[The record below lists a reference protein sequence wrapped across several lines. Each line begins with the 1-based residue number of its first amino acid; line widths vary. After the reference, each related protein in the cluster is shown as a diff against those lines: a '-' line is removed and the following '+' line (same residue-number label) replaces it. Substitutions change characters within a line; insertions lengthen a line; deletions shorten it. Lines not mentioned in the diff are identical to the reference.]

1 MSTCEYTAAM
11 KTYFIPNLG
20 KACQVINLVSN
31 NANGCPLKE
40 ISRQLAIPRTTA
52 LRITQTLLQSDYLVQ
67 KDDKSFV
74 LGSAI
79 VQLGVKA
86 LDSFDIRGYARP
98 ILQALSAD
106 TDETS
111 HLAVLTG
118 TKSMLI
124 EVCDSPH
131 PIRIAARPGTLVDL
145 HCSATGKVFLA
156 YSVADPATFC
166 RQLALTS
173 HTKNTHCTV
182 EAVLAGIE
190 ETRRNGYALDEEE
203 YMLGARCI
211 AAPVV
216 NAFGKTVD
224 ALGITASVHT
234 VTKDK
239 VATVAA
245 KVKKA
250 AAELS
255 AKLGYQL
262 L

>member
-1 MSTCEYTAAM
+1 MQ
-11 KTYFIPNLG
+11 TYLIPNLG
-20 KACQVINLVSN
+20 KACQVLDLVSKS
-31 NANGCPLKE
+31 ANGCLLKE
-40 ISRQLAIPRTTA
+40 ISKQLAIPRTTA
-52 LRITQTLLQSDYLVQ
+52 LRITQTLLQADYLVQ
-67 KDDKSFV
+67 KDDGCFV
-74 LGSAI
+74 LGSAL

-86 LDSFDIRGYARP
+86 LDSFDIRGYARAV
-98 ILQALSAD
+98 LQALSAD
-106 TDETS
+106 TDETA
-111 HLAVLTG
+111 HLAVLSG

-156 YSVADPATFC
+156 YSVADPETFC
-166 RQLALTS
+166 RQLELS
-173 HTKNTHCTV
+173 VHTKNTHSTV

-234 VTKDK
+234 VTKARI
-239 VATVAA
+239 ATVAA
-245 KVKKA
+245 RVKKA

-255 AKLGYQL
+255 SKLGYGCR
-262 L
+262 